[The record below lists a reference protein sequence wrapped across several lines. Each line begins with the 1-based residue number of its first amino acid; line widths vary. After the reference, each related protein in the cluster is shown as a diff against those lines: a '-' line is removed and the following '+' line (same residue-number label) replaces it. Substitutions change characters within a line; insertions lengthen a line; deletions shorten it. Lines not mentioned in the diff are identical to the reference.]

1 MKFSFVNLFFS
12 CFEGKKFHY
21 IVIKIN
27 ENHIY
32 RFINNTG
39 KIKLRDIHSKD
50 GITEITFNYKDKNK
64 ILDIAEKM
72 GIKILDIK
80 EKGTYT
86 YITRLPVVK
95 SVTFILAVFTL
106 LLIINS
112 HFIWNIDVEGNYS
125 YTSTQIMRFLKKMDI
140 KEGMRKNRINS
151 DEIEKEIRRKYNDIS
166 WVCAEV
172 KGTNLIVH
180 IKENYITE
188 ISAKE
193 DKTYDLIANRD
204 CTIKSILVRKGK
216 GVVKAG
222 DKVKKGDVLISGI
235 VDVFNESGEKIFTKL
250 CNADGDVVGIT
261 NLSYNDKIS
270 DTYFVK
276 NIKHKRTYYAPLVA
290 GYTWNIKENDKNET
304 VVKSERNFKAFGNF
318 YLPFGMEKY
327 VVTKFEKEKR
337 NYTKEEAKKKLY
349 DRFNYKMSILEQKG
363 YKILEKNVKIDKK
376 KNHYVFSGTIKCL
389 EPLGKVSYIESE
401 KISEIESE
409 NNKETT
415 KSD

>member
-1 MKFSFVNLFFS
+1 M
-12 CFEGKKFHY
+12 
-21 IVIKIN
+21 
-27 ENHIY
+27 
-32 RFINNTG
+32 
-39 KIKLRDIHSKD
+39 
-50 GITEITFNYKDKNK
+50 
-64 ILDIAEKM
+64 
-72 GIKILDIK
+72 
-80 EKGTYT
+80 
-86 YITRLPVVK
+86 
-95 SVTFILAVFTL
+95 
-106 LLIINS
+106 
-112 HFIWNIDVEGNYS
+112 
-125 YTSTQIMRFLKKMDI
+125 
-140 KEGMRKNRINS
+140 
-151 DEIEKEIRRKYNDIS
+151 
-166 WVCAEV
+166 
-172 KGTNLIVH
+172 
-180 IKENYITE
+180 
-188 ISAKE
+188 
-193 DKTYDLIANRD
+193 
-204 CTIKSILVRKGK
+204 
-216 GVVKAG
+216 
-222 DKVKKGDVLISGI
+222 
-235 VDVFNESGEKIFTKL
+235 
-250 CNADGDVVGIT
+250 GIT

-401 KISEIESE
+401 KINEIESE